1 MREEDELRGYTYHGA
16 ETDEVARARAI
27 EMPMSPKKTYEVMN
41 AIRGLPLEKA
51 KLLLV
56 DDIEERRAI
65 PFRRYNQETAHKT
78 GIGPGRY
85 PKKVCRTVLQV
96 LQNAEA
102 NAEYEGIDT
111 DDLVIRVASCARGRI
126 RKANMPRAHGRAT
139 AWNEQT
145 TNVEIVLAE
154 RGK

>member
-1 MREEDELRGYTYHGA
+1 MRGYTSQGEA
-16 ETDEVARARAI
+16 TDEVARARAI
-27 EMPMSPKKTYEVMN
+27 ELPMSPKKTYEVLN

-51 KLLLV
+51 KSLLEDV
-56 DDIEERRAI
+56 IEEKRAI

-85 PKKVCRTVLQV
+85 PKKVAKSVLQV
-96 LQNAEA
+96 LTNAEA

-111 DDLVIRVASCARGRI
+111 DALVVRVASCARGRI

-154 RGK
+154 RGG